1 MYFERVF
8 NFLKNNVSI
17 LGFFFFCYNYDN
29 DSKENETFGS
39 KPRRIDNEF

>member
-17 LGFFFFCYNYDN
+17 LGVFFCYNYDN

-39 KPRRIDNEF
+39 KPRRVDNEF